1 MTSSGREDFFSKTLL
16 FYCINDNSLA
26 MHTFLVKKQKAKKN
40 KKKQRNRTFDTQ
52 LSHM

>member
-26 MHTFLVKKQKAKKN
+26 MHTFSVKNKKQKKN
-40 KKKQRNRTFDTQ
+40 VNSEIEN
-52 LSHM
+52 LIHS